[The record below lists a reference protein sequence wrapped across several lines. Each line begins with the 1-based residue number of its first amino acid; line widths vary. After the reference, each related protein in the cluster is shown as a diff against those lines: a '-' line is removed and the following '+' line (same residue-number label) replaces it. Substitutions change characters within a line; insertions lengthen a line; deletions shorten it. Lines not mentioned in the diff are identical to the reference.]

1 MSFCATRSFANDGER
16 KKEREKESEKSR
28 STQDKRLV
36 LPLLYVVPVTPF
48 CAYAKLPAAVA
59 PVTAATV
66 VPTISFAL
74 NPSLDKAGTNT
85 TAPPKPVIAET
96 IPAKEPEAA
105 ENAAREDGVDNDSTA
120 TALAIF
126 AVACFAAIVVLFA
139 RVVRSSFHTYYAWY
153 LRAEVSFRSLMRYT
167 SDSLVAQRNFPSL
180 YIKQQKFLL
189 FSWLEKKNA
198 TGITTTKRKVFL
210 FLLLLCLLLRVFV
223 CLSEPSEKRRL
234 QRREFTHQII
244 LTLRKHPKRA
254 AEREVFLTQKK

>member
-1 MSFCATRSFANDGER
+1 VSFCATRSFANDGER

-126 AVACFAAIVVLFA
+126 AVACFAAIVIIFA
-139 RVVRSSFHTYYAWY
+139 LVVVRSSFHTQYTCICA
-153 LRAEVSFRSLMRYT
+153 RMDIRSLM
-167 SDSLVAQRNFPSL
+167 SVA
-180 YIKQQKFLL
+180 
-189 FSWLEKKNA
+189 
-198 TGITTTKRKVFL
+198 
-210 FLLLLCLLLRVFV
+210 
-223 CLSEPSEKRRL
+223 
-234 QRREFTHQII
+234 
-244 LTLRKHPKRA
+244 
-254 AEREVFLTQKK
+254 

>member
-1 MSFCATRSFANDGER
+1 MQHVRSRTTERER
-16 KKEREKESEKSR
+16 KREKEREKSR

-126 AVACFAAIVVLFA
+126 AVACFAAIVVLLFA
-139 RVVRSSFHTYYAWY
+139 RVVRSSFHTYYIRICA
-153 LRAEVSFRSLMRYT
+153 
-167 SDSLVAQRNFPSL
+167 
-180 YIKQQKFLL
+180 QKFR
-189 FSWLEKKNA
+189 FDRSDE
-198 TGITTTKRKVFL
+198 IYV
-210 FLLLLCLLLRVFV
+210 
-223 CLSEPSEKRRL
+223 
-234 QRREFTHQII
+234 
-244 LTLRKHPKRA
+244 
-254 AEREVFLTQKK
+254 

>member
-28 STQDKRLV
+28 STQDKRLF

-120 TALAIF
+120 TAFATF
-126 AVACFAAIVVLFA
+126 AVACFAAIVLQLFA
-139 RVVRSSFHTYYAWY
+139 LVVRSSFHTQCTY
-153 LRAEVSFRSLMRYT
+153 LRANGYSIADER
-167 SDSLVAQRNFPSL
+167 VA
-180 YIKQQKFLL
+180 
-189 FSWLEKKNA
+189 
-198 TGITTTKRKVFL
+198 
-210 FLLLLCLLLRVFV
+210 
-223 CLSEPSEKRRL
+223 
-234 QRREFTHQII
+234 
-244 LTLRKHPKRA
+244 
-254 AEREVFLTQKK
+254 

>member
-126 AVACFAAIVVLFA
+126 AVACFAAIVVHYLLVSLGPRFTLIIYVFA
-139 RVVRSSFHTYYAWY
+139 RRSF
-153 LRAEVSFRSLMRYT
+153 
-167 SDSLVAQRNFPSL
+167 DSIADEIYV
-180 YIKQQKFLL
+180 
-189 FSWLEKKNA
+189 
-198 TGITTTKRKVFL
+198 
-210 FLLLLCLLLRVFV
+210 
-223 CLSEPSEKRRL
+223 
-234 QRREFTHQII
+234 
-244 LTLRKHPKRA
+244 
-254 AEREVFLTQKK
+254 